1 MVIEIIIVIVIII
14 INNSKVYIEALVTEI
29 ISLLSL
35 MAE

>member
-1 MVIEIIIVIVIII
+1 MVIEIIIVII
-14 INNSKVYIEALVTEI
+14 INNSKVYIEALLTEM